1 MKKIKL
7 AVVGCL
13 GRMGKEII
21 KEINISPNCELVSA
35 IEVKKTTIKR
45 ISKIEISYDK
55 KIAFSKADI
64 IIDFSTPKSSLESV
78 FYALKLKKKLII
90 GTTGLNNSQ
99 IKKIKQASK
108 KISILFAP
116 NMSIGIN
123 LLLLLAEQASKF
135 FFSDSSAE
143 ILDIHHKYKKDT
155 PSGTALALGDAIARG
170 QNKLLKKI
178 SNIKANKSRKKQLNR
193 INFYCERKGNIIGEH
208 STIFTNSK
216 EQIELKHKGF
226 NRSIY
231 AAGAIKAALWLSN
244 KKKGF
249 FNMFNVL
256 GIG

>member
-21 KEINISPNCELVSA
+21 KEINISPNCELVSV

-90 GTTGLNNSQ
+90 GTTGLNNTQ
-99 IKKIKQASK
+99 IAKIKQTSK
-108 KISILFAP
+108 KIAIVFAP
-116 NMSIGIN
+116 NMSVGIN
-123 LLLLLAEQASKF
+123 LLLMLVEQASKIF
-135 FFSDSSAE
+135 FKSSSVE
-143 ILDIHHKYKKDT
+143 VLDIHHKYKRDA
-155 PSGTALALGDAIARG
+155 PSGTALALGAAIAKG

-178 SNIKANKSRKKQLNR
+178 SDLKPNKNRKKQLNK
-193 INFYCERKGNIIGEH
+193 INFYSERKGNVAGEH
-208 STIFTNSK
+208 STIFTNNS
-216 EQIELKHKGF
+216 EEIELRHKSF

-231 AAGAIKAALWLSN
+231 ANGAIKAAIWLSN

-249 FNMFNVL
+249 FNMFDVL
-256 GIG
+256 DIS

>member
-1 MKKIKL
+1 M
-7 AVVGCL
+7 
-13 GRMGKEII
+13 
-21 KEINISPNCELVSA
+21 
-35 IEVKKTTIKR
+35 
-45 ISKIEISYDK
+45 
-55 KIAFSKADI
+55 
-64 IIDFSTPKSSLESV
+64 
-78 FYALKLKKKLII
+78 
-90 GTTGLNNSQ
+90 
-99 IKKIKQASK
+99 
-108 KISILFAP
+108 
-116 NMSIGIN
+116 
-123 LLLLLAEQASKF
+123 
-135 FFSDSSAE
+135 
-143 ILDIHHKYKKDT
+143 DIHHKYKKDA

>member
-21 KEINISPNCELVSA
+21 KEINISPNCELVSV

-99 IKKIKQASK
+99 IKNSSDLRNIISDKYPDKKITLSIIRNNSEKKIKVQLGERPDNKSLISDCILKAADCIFLNFVLPESDSLSNSLSS
-108 KISILFAP
+108 KISV
-116 NMSIGIN
+116 
-123 LLLLLAEQASKF
+123 
-135 FFSDSSAE
+135 
-143 ILDIHHKYKKDT
+143 
-155 PSGTALALGDAIARG
+155 
-170 QNKLLKKI
+170 
-178 SNIKANKSRKKQLNR
+178 NI
-193 INFYCERKGNIIGEH
+193 
-208 STIFTNSK
+208 
-216 EQIELKHKGF
+216 
-226 NRSIY
+226 
-231 AAGAIKAALWLSN
+231 
-244 KKKGF
+244 
-249 FNMFNVL
+249 
-256 GIG
+256 